1 MMKEADEIKEIDGR
15 FQEYYITN
23 KYRGFCKLREKEYK
37 LSGQTRMTFTN
48 GEKQILG
55 SGVFK
60 EAALEKIFNKIDKF
74 YSRN

>member
-1 MMKEADEIKEIDGR
+1 MQATMKKVDKR

-23 KYRGFCKLREKEYK
+23 KYKGFCKLREKEYK

-48 GEKQILG
+48 GEKQIMA

-60 EAALEKIFNKIDKF
+60 EAALEKIFDQIDKF